1 MSPDS
6 TNENDSVVRN
16 LGSEFSED
24 SQLIIGHI
32 LKSPTECQI
41 WKLGRVTET
50 HCEVVF
56 R

>member
-6 TNENDSVVRN
+6 TNENNSVMRN
-16 LGSEFSED
+16 LESEFSEN
-24 SQLIIGHI
+24 SQLVIKHI

-41 WKLGRVTET
+41 QKLGRVIET
-50 HCEVVF
+50 HWEVVF